1 MNALKRS
8 FPTLLLAL
16 ALTVPASRT
25 AAQAFGFGTEPAPE
39 DAAAAPGRASA
50 AAAVTVHGKLVL
62 GAVLFPD
69 DLADPATAEPENAS
83 AVKLDLV
90 ASGSSAYAALRLSV
104 AEPALDAATAADFL
118 DRAVEEAF
126 LRLFLGSVTVEG
138 GLRKLTWGKADS
150 QGPLDVVNPLD
161 FTDLTVTDDLERRI
175 ARPLVRVSWALAPM
189 TQVEAVFLPSFE
201 PHDLASAG
209 RWIPGEIAD
218 LEAILGGEA
227 VYLAALPDTSTLD
240 YAQGGLRFTT
250 TTGSVDWG
258 VQYFYGFLPMPAVKF
273 GLPGPSFLGIVYNR
287 YHQIGTDLAAVLG
300 GFGLRAE
307 AAANLTED
315 PAGDDPYV
323 YNPHL
328 AFSLGADRDVW
339 KGLNLNLQYAGTIR
353 LADGGISSPF
363 DVETDTGVYR
373 SGLTAVA
380 FQKLLRDKLEWR
392 VAALW
397 NLADADF
404 LLSPSLSWTEG
415 DAEVKLAAGVFG
427 GDPDGQMGQYADASW
442 VRLTLTYTF

>member
-1 MNALKRS
+1 MKSLKRS

-16 ALTVPASRT
+16 ALVLPPSRA
-25 AAQAFGFGTEPAPE
+25 AAQAFGFGTDPAAE
-39 DAAAAPGRASA
+39 DPAAAPDRASA
-50 AAAVTVHGKLVL
+50 PTAVTVHGKLVL
-62 GAVLFPD
+62 GAVLFPE
-69 DLADPATAEPENAS
+69 DLSDPASAEPENAT
-83 AVKLDLV
+83 AAFLDFV
-90 ASGSSAYAALRLSV
+90 ASGTSAYAALRLSV

-118 DRAVEEAF
+118 DQAVEEAF

-150 QGPLDVVNPLD
+150 RGPLDVINPLD

-175 ARPLVRVSWALAPM
+175 ARPLLRAVWAAGPM

-201 PHDLASAG
+201 PHSIAFTG
-209 RWIPGEIAD
+209 RWQPSEVRTLLD
-218 LEAILGGEA
+218 LGYTDFTAPET
-227 VYLAALPDTSTLD
+227 DRLD
-240 YAQGGLRFTT
+240 YAQAGMRFTT

-258 VQYFYGFLPMPAVKF
+258 LQYFYGYLPTPAFDGSAPPTVTI
-273 GLPGPSFLGIVYNR
+273 LYTR
-287 YHQIGTDLAAVLG
+287 YHQIGADLAAVLG

-315 PAGDDPYV
+315 LSGNDPV
-323 YNPHL
+323 IYNPHL

-339 KGLNLNLQYAGTIR
+339 RDLNLNLQYAGTIR
-353 LADGGISSPF
+353 LADGGITSPF
-363 DVETDTGVYR
+363 DIESDTEPFR

-397 NLADADF
+397 NLADADI
-404 LLSPSLSWTEG
+404 LVSPSLSWTEG
-415 DAEVKLAAGVFG
+415 DAEVKLAAGIFG
-427 GDPDGQMGQYADASW
+427 GDEAGQMGQFADAAW
-442 VRLTLTYTF
+442 VRLTLSYTF